1 MICSVCKHEQAVI
14 FINEPTEKDPKHVT
28 GYCLNCAREKGINPL
43 QSVLGGNDVDL
54 TNIAEQFES
63 MFNNISNNME
73 LSDMDFDE
81 ANSNMVPIRSNFWK
95 YI

>member
-1 MICSVCKHEQAVI
+1 MVCSVCKHEQAVI

-28 GYCLNCAREKGINPL
+28 GYCLNCAREKGINPIK
-43 QSVLGGNDVDL
+43 SVLGGNDVDL
-54 TNIAEQFES
+54 VNVAEQFEA

-81 ANSNMVPIRSNFWK
+81 ANSNMVPIRSNLWK